1 MSKKMMVLLSVVEQD
16 KGKKLIKDL
25 HDLHIRVNFQTVGCG
40 TAPTEMMD
48 IFGLGTNDKDIIISL
63 APAGVLNTLA
73 SELGKNLDSTP
84 RYGGLMMILSLSAV
98 NRLTAEILTRANR
111 EITEKGV
118 ENAMKSEYQHQL
130 IMVSLNQG
138 YTDAVM
144 QTARKAG
151 ATGGTVL
158 RARLAGEE
166 KLQQFDRPDAE
177 PEEEKEI
184 LMILAPENIAAEIM
198 NEVNRAHGLKSD
210 AKGIVWALPVET
222 AFKI

>member
-1 MSKKMMVLLSVVEQD
+1 
-16 KGKKLIKDL
+16 
-25 HDLHIRVNFQTVGCG
+25 
-40 TAPTEMMD
+40 
-48 IFGLGTNDKDIIISL
+48 
-63 APAGVLNTLA
+63 
-73 SELGKNLDSTP
+73 
-84 RYGGLMMILSLSAV
+84 
-98 NRLTAEILTRANR
+98 
-111 EITEKGV
+111 
-118 ENAMKSEYQHQL
+118 MKSEYQHQL
-130 IMVSLNQG
+130 IMVSVNQG

-158 RARLAGEE
+158 RARLAGDE